1 MVVLFGKNSDRYQKV
16 KQISIFAIMKAKENY
31 QHPML
36 RDMQWIKEKGIV
48 IFEDVRGLPL
58 GDEPFTSSDYVIAI
72 GHRGR
77 MDIRYD
83 DMPDFSAKQTV
94 AVIFPNHT
102 LRTVSKTT
110 DYLAT
115 LIVVDASL
123 LNDPLLRIINQMRYR
138 YEPHPWVELN
148 KKEYGII
155 MNLVEV
161 MKETSSIDIPDQ
173 RLMLTIQLEFL
184 MRLLGYYR
192 KIRLHE
198 EPVFKRVSTQFHNDL
213 SQHYRSHRD
222 VGFYAEKACLSPKHF
237 STVIKNETGH
247 TAAWW
252 IHSRIIAEAKMLL
265 NMRRDLTVQA
275 VANMLGFDDQAV
287 FSRYFHRETG
297 LYPTEFREKN

>member
-1 MVVLFGKNSDRYQKV
+1 
-16 KQISIFAIMKAKENY
+16 
-31 QHPML
+31 ML
-36 RDMQWIKEKGIV
+36 RDMQRIKERGIV
-48 IFEDVRGLPL
+48 IFEDVRDLPL
-58 GDEPFTSSDYVIAI
+58 GDEPFTSPDYVIAI

-102 LRTVSKTT
+102 LRTVNKTD
-110 DYLAT
+110 DYLST

-161 MKETSSIDIPDQ
+161 MKETSSIDILDQ

-213 SQHYRSHRD
+213 SLHYRSHRD

-237 STVIKNETGH
+237 STVVKNETGH

-297 LYPTEFREKN
+297 LYPTEFREQN

>member
-1 MVVLFGKNSDRYQKV
+1 
-16 KQISIFAIMKAKENY
+16 
-31 QHPML
+31 ML
-36 RDMQWIKEKGIV
+36 RDMQRIKEKGIV
-48 IFEDVRGLPL
+48 IFEDVRGLPM
-58 GDEPFTSSDYVIAI
+58 GDEPFTSPDYVIAI

-77 MDIRYD
+77 MEIRYD

-102 LRTVSKTT
+102 LRTVSKTD
-110 DYLAT
+110 DYLST

-138 YEPHPWVELN
+138 YEPHPWVVLN

-198 EPVFKRVSTQFHNDL
+198 EPAFKRVSTQFHNDL